1 MKVLNY
7 GSLNYDYVYSV
18 NHIAMPK
25 ETLACTDMNTYFG
38 GKGLN
43 QSMALAKAGVPVYHA
58 GMVGED
64 GDAFYDECS
73 KNGIDAK
80 YLKKIPGKSGHTIIQ
95 VDEEAQNCILL
106 YGGSNRMQTKEYID
120 KVLDDFEKDDI
131 LILQNE
137 VNLMGYI
144 VDKAYE
150 IGMQIFLNP
159 SPFDSGLDEV
169 DLDKISVFLI
179 NEVEGE
185 QMTGKKDSQE
195 ILDILMGKYPNGKF
209 VLTLGGDGVVY
220 RDAKRQ
226 ISHPAFSVKAVDTT
240 AAGDT
245 FTGFF
250 VASVLNNMAI
260 EDTLRLCSKA
270 ASIAVSRPG
279 AADSIPTMEEV
290 LASLG

>member
-18 NHIAMPK
+18 DHIVMPK
-25 ETLACTDMNTYFG
+25 ETQACTAMNTYFG

-43 QSMALAKAGVPVYHA
+43 QSMALAKAGVHVYHA
-58 GMVGED
+58 GMVGEE
-64 GDAFYDECS
+64 GDAFFEECA
-73 KNGIDAK
+73 KNGIDTK
-80 YLKKIPGKSGHTIIQ
+80 YLKKITGKSGHTIIQ
-95 VDEEAQNCILL
+95 VDKEAQNCILL
-106 YGGSNRMQTKEYID
+106 YGGSNRKQTKEYID
-120 KVLDDFEKDDI
+120 EVLGDFAKDDI

-169 DLDKISVFLI
+169 DFNKISVFLI
-179 NEVEGE
+179 NELEGE
-185 QMTGKKDSQE
+185 QMTGESAPQK
-195 ILDILMGKYPNGKF
+195 ILDILSAKYPKGKF
-209 VLTLGGDGVVY
+209 VLTLGSEGVVY
-220 RDAKRQ
+220 RDSDKQ
-226 ISHPAFSVKAVDTT
+226 VSHPAFEVKAVDTT

-250 VASVLNNMAI
+250 VASVLQNMNI
-260 EDTLRLCSKA
+260 EDTLKLCSKA
-270 ASIAVSRPG
+270 SSIAVSRPG
-279 AADSIPTMEEV
+279 AADSIPTMAEV
-290 LASLG
+290 LKSL